1 MKTHAKKQIGV
12 FVAVMVM
19 FLIIPIVAYAI
30 MYYSEVRNNAFSPAS
45 ANVQVKEDN
54 NEPEDKQYNDT
65 YKFEL
70 SQNGNYQTNKV
81 VSIYDERGKNDEY
94 LKVMLIPSW
103 YDNEGNVCANI
114 GTITDFRTK
123 SLNDME
129 TALEV
134 KNSYGEVVLTY
145 LLDDYWKE
153 SWQYNQFDGCF
164 YYNGLIK
171 SDLTTTPLIKGIE
184 VTSSVYEESKDY
196 ILHIDVLADAVQQYG
211 YAVENRNWKD

>member
-1 MKTHAKKQIGV
+1 MKKHKKKQIGI
-12 FVAVMVM
+12 FVAVMVV
-19 FLIIPIVAYAI
+19 FLIVPLVAYAV

-45 ANVQVKEDN
+45 ANVQLKEDKN
-54 NEPEDKQYNDT
+54 KPEDKHRGT

-70 SQNGNYQTNKV
+70 SQNGNYQIDKT
-81 VSIYDERGKNDEY
+81 VSVYDERGKNDEY
-94 LKVMLIPSW
+94 LKVMLIPGW
-103 YDNEGNVCANI
+103 YDIEGNVCANI

-134 KNSYGEVVLTY
+134 KNSYDEVILTY
-145 LLDDYWKE
+145 ILDDYWQE
-153 SWQYNQFDGCF
+153 SWQYNQSDGCF

-171 SDLTTTPLIKGIE
+171 SNSTTAPLIKGVEI
-184 VTSSVYEESKDY
+184 TSSVYEESKDY

-211 YAVENRNWKD
+211 GAVERRNWKD